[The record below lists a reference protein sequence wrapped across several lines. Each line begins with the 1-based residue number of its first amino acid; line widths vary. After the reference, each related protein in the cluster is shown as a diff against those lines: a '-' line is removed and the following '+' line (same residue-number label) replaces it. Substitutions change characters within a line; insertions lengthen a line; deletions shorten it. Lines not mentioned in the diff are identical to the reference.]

1 MENFTLSMSI
11 QNLPQETLKLTTKV
25 PEKLDAFLFWGF
37 FWDGILSDTNYS
49 MNGNSYPIV
58 PYSYISERLDADQRL
73 TIEAQ
78 RRAIEVLKEKRDL
91 RSIVPWWK
99 PSVWGD
105 FRKTWGSAG
114 CCRYMRELILC
125 RVFFWVS
132 SLVFCWKWRSPS
144 RLKIWETGDFHLTSL
159 SSILIGRALEITR
172 MSVFQ
177 WAFFIFPNRTFWS
190 SGAYLH
196 HPLSCVWGSKLS
208 IYKLSE
214 VHWVHGLVTS
224 LFFFKGMI
232 CDEIFSDLSSVA
244 GWCKYAFRFP
254 IYEDIRRFW
263 VFKVQDPYCWWRSND

>member
-1 MENFTLSMSI
+1 MLS
-11 QNLPQETLKLTTKV
+11 
-25 PEKLDAFLFWGF
+25 F
-37 FWDGILSDTNYS
+37 FWDFFEMVFCQIRTIPWMATVIRSSLTVTSRKGLMPISDWPLKLNDGPLKSSKRSVTYAALSLGESHQY
-49 MNGNSYPIV
+49 GEIFGKHG
-58 PYSYISERLDADQRL
+58 DQRDVVV
-73 TIEAQ
+73 IWESWSC
-78 RRAIEVLKEKRDL
+78 V
-91 RSIVPWWK
+91 
-99 PSVWGD
+99 
-105 FRKTWGSAG
+105 
-114 CCRYMRELILC
+114 
-125 RVFFWVS
+125 VFFWVS